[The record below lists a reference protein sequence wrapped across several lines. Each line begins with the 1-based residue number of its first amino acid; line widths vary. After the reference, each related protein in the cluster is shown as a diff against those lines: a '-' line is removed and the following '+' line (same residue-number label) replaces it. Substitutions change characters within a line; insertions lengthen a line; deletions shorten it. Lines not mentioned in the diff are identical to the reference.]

1 MPQKV
6 PAAFIGVTHQ
16 QMNKYESGQNIPCS
30 YRLAQLANFY
40 KVSMT

>member
-16 QMNKYESGQNIPCS
+16 QMNKYETENI
-30 YRLAQLANFY
+30 YVHAD
-40 KVSMT
+40 